1 MGTVS
6 VQSSIRILIADDHAI
21 FAEVLRAYLEKR
33 YCVVGVVHDGR
44 AMVSEA
50 LRLTPEIVI
59 VDQGMPQL
67 NGLDAA
73 SRIKEQRPQTRF
85 IFLTMHD
92 NPNLAAAALEL
103 GPIGFVLKHSG
114 GSELLKA
121 VGSVLRGQVYV
132 TNKLRPVDW
141 VAAKQRARQ
150 YKKEMSPRQK
160 DVLQMLA
167 EGRAMKEI
175 AGLLGLSEKTIEFHK
190 HSIMQCFG
198 FKSKADLVLFAVEQG
213 FISPFYLESGSFIH
227 SAHMPKKP

>member
-6 VQSSIRILIADDHAI
+6 AQSSTRILIADDHAI
-21 FAEVLRAYLEKR
+21 FAEVLRVYLEKR
-33 YCVVGVVHDGR
+33 YCVVGVVQDGR
-44 AMVSEA
+44 AMVSES
-50 LRLTPEIVI
+50 LRLTPDIVI
-59 VDQGMPQL
+59 ADQGMPKL

-73 SRIKEQRPQTRF
+73 WRIKEQRPQIRF

-114 GSELLKA
+114 GSELSKA
-121 VGSVLRGQVYV
+121 VGSVLRGQVYL
-132 TNKLRPVDW
+132 TSKLRPVDW
-141 VAAKQRARQ
+141 VEAKQRARQ

-175 AGLLGLSEKTIEFHK
+175 AGLLGVSEKTVEFHK
-190 HSIMQCFG
+190 HSIMQSFG
-198 FKSKADLVLFAVEQG
+198 FKSKADLVLFAVKQG
-213 FISPFYLESGSFIH
+213 FISPLS
-227 SAHMPKKP
+227 P